1 VPTSI
6 PTKQLVNDPLHN
18 MTWQLRSFM
27 PEVACSGALCYH
39 PTVREI
45 RYGTIQLQQNSNLR
59 F

>member
-1 VPTSI
+1 MI
-6 PTKQLVNDPLHN
+6 HLHN

-45 RYGTIQLQQNSNLR
+45 RHGVIQLHQNTSLR